1 MTAPDDSTAPPAS
14 RPPAAPPIAQW
25 RRSFVIT
32 LWGFLA
38 LFLVLLYAF
47 REVLFPFLMAMFAA
61 YLVEPVVS
69 WVARG
74 KRLGLKWGRGPT
86 LILMYAVVL
95 VGAFLMVSCGVQ
107 KLGTTVQREI
117 AKLKTEFDT
126 TNAAAEFRLAEPAR
140 SKISIPADTELS
152 LDRTGS
158 PSRRY
163 RTAFDAQIDEGLS
176 TARVLLNPVDGAPI
190 PDAAD
195 LNTQLTIVDRAHL
208 VLPMDKDGG
217 KELALTARVD
227 DTAKGL
233 EVVLNRRV
241 IAPVLAQIERS
252 TGQRFD
258 PGVVRNYITEQSRV
272 HGSDLPGKIVAFGQG
287 AIFRILGS
295 MYEVLLI
302 LMLTAFIVI
311 DRRGISEFFASLP
324 PPNQR
329 ANYETLMSYVDRGL
343 AGVIRGQLLICVV
356 NGLLTWVGLL
366 IYGIPYAAPLACVA
380 AVFSLI
386 PVFGTIA
393 SSIPIVLV
401 SFTTEGTGG
410 AAFAL
415 AWIGLIHLL
424 EANLFNPLIMGSNAE
439 MHPVIII
446 FALLAG
452 EHAFGV
458 WGALLAV
465 PTASI
470 IQSTFKYYRHEVVG
484 IPRDESHKHGQWIRS
499 LLDRLRGRKTDSS
512 KGTHA

>member
-1 MTAPDDSTAPPAS
+1 MSESVDPTENPGSSGAG
-14 RPPAAPPIAQW
+14 AARTKEWRHSFMIA
-25 RRSFVIT
+25 

-38 LFLVLLYAF
+38 LFLVLIYAF
-47 REVLFPFLMAMFAA
+47 REVLFPFLMAMFVA

-69 WVARG
+69 WVAKG
-74 KRLGLKWGRGPT
+74 KRLGLRWGRGPT
-86 LILMYAVVL
+86 LILMYAIVL

-107 KLGTTVQREI
+107 KLGTSVQREI
-117 AKLKTEFDT
+117 AKLKTEFDA

-152 LDRTGS
+152 LDRPGS

-163 RTAFDAQIDEGLS
+163 RTAFDAQIDEGLT
-176 TARVLLNPVDGAPI
+176 TARVLLNPVDGATI
-190 PDAAD
+190 PEAAD
-195 LNTQLTIVDRAHL
+195 LNAPLAFVDRARL
-208 VLPMDKDGG
+208 VLPMDKEGG

-233 EVVLNRRV
+233 EVVLNRRL
-241 IAPVLAQIERS
+241 IAPVLAQVERS

-287 AIFRILGS
+287 AIFRVLGS

-302 LMLTAFIVI
+302 LMLTAFIVV

-329 ANYETLMSYVDRGL
+329 ANYQVLMSYVDRGL

-356 NGLLTWVGLL
+356 NGLLTWVGLV

-401 SFTTEGTGG
+401 AFTTAGAPGG
-410 AAFAL
+410 LFAV

-452 EHAFGV
+452 EHAFGI

-470 IQSTFKYYRHEVVG
+470 IQSCFKYYRHEVVG
-484 IPRDESHKHGQWIRS
+484 IPREESHKHGQWIRS
-499 LLDRLRGRKTDSS
+499 LLDRLRGRKAASS
-512 KGTHA
+512 KGPHA